1 MKTYLH
7 KNKAI
12 IKLATISHTLTY
24 GWGQTSMARV
34 KRLKIQFRMPQ
45 LALGETCWGKV
56 FLSFSEV

>member
-1 MKTYLH
+1 MNTRLH
-7 KNKAI
+7 K
-12 IKLATISHTLTY
+12 SRQQYPHTLTY

-56 FLSFSEV
+56 FLSFLDF